1 MTILLVLLAAALAV
15 GGYVTY
21 KIGAPNIEKL
31 KEQAEDALYKVEPA
45 LKSVEEV
52 LEKAEKVAP
61 KNKVVKM
68 AAKQA
73 KITVDTVKKIK
84 TKKQK

>member
-1 MTILLVLLAAALAV
+1 MTILLVLFVVALAV

-21 KIGAPNIEKL
+21 KIGAPNIETL
-31 KEQAEDALYKVEPA
+31 KKQAEDVLYKIEPT
-45 LKSVEEV
+45 LESVEEV
-52 LEKAEKVAP
+52 LEKAAKTAP

-68 AAKQA
+68 AAEKA
-73 KITVDTVKKIK
+73 KVTVETVKKAK